1 MIRGRR
7 LGRPPAAAALVLL
20 LTAPL
25 SLQAAPGTDA
35 APLSLSD
42 RLPAAVQA
50 AQKAVEKVRGVA
62 FRSPVACVLLPEKQ
76 LGPVLE
82 AKLTE
87 DLPAPFETYAAS
99 LVAVGLIEPVPGLMK
114 RIANLYTR
122 QVVGFY
128 DPAEKKFY
136 VVPERAGSSAPDVS
150 GDLGTDAGRLVEE
163 SLLAHELTHALQDQ
177 RLDLDRKIKGL
188 RENTDA
194 LLALEAMLE
203 GEATVVMA
211 EVLLERT
218 PPESRALLG
227 KDILGEMVSSLSL
240 MGAGAVDGADGVPEF
255 FVKELLFPYT
265 AGSTWVQRKRGA
277 GWAGIEEAYRHP
289 PETTAEILHPDRKA
303 SRARLASSDRP
314 TRAQV
319 PAGGRTLYT
328 DSFGEWVLGHML
340 DLAGAG
346 DAAPEIAATWQ
357 DDRILFFERPGN
369 PSPGVGFL
377 WRVRCASAADAARLA
392 AAIAPVYSA
401 RPPESRP
408 TIHARGEVVAI
419 DLGMATGRRGP
430 SAAPEARRRA
440 ELH

>member
-1 MIRGRR
+1 MIRGRH
-7 LGRPPAAAALVLL
+7 LGRPPGAVALALL

-25 SLQAAPGTDA
+25 LLKAAPGTDG
-35 APLSLSD
+35 APLSLAD
-42 RLPAAVQA
+42 RLPIAVQA
-50 AQKAVEKVRGVA
+50 AQKAVEKVRGIA
-62 FRSPVACVLLPEKQ
+62 FRSPVACALLPEKQ

-87 DLPAPFETYAAS
+87 DLPAPFEAYAAS

-150 GDLGTDAGRLVEE
+150 GDLGTNVGRLVEE

-188 RENTDA
+188 RDNTDA

-211 EVLLERT
+211 EVLIERI

-227 KDILGEMVSSLSL
+227 KDVLGEMVSSLSL

-255 FVKELLFPYT
+255 FVQELLFPYT
-265 AGSTWVQRKRGA
+265 AGTTWVRRKRGT

-303 SRARLASSDRP
+303 SRARLAVSDRP
-314 TRAQV
+314 TSADV
-319 PAGGRTLYT
+319 PAGGLTLYT
-328 DSFGEWVLGHML
+328 DSFGEWVLGQML
-340 DLAGAG
+340 DRAGAG
-346 DAAPEIAATWQ
+346 DAAAEIASIWQ
-357 DDRILFFERPGN
+357 DDRILFFELPAS

-377 WRVRCASAADAARLA
+377 WRVRCASAEGAARLA
-392 AAIAPVYSA
+392 AAIAPLYSA
-401 RPPESRP
+401 RPPETRP
-408 TIHARGEVVAI
+408 TVCAQGLVVAI
-419 DLGMATGRRGP
+419 DLGMATGRREP
-430 SAAPEARRRA
+430 STPPEARRRA
-440 ELH
+440 ESH